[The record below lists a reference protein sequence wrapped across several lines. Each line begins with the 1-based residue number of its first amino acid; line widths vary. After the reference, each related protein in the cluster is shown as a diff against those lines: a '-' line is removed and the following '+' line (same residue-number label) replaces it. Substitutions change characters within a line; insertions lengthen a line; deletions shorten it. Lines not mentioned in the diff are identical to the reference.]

1 MNADP
6 STPHWISGDG
16 DEYNCGDGEYNRCDD
31 DGGGDDGGKR
41 RPLHKEHLGS
51 ICDGDDHEDNRG
63 NGGDYGG
70 GGDGDE
76 RRPLHPSSSRT
87 GTPPRSA
94 DEATLR
100 LFPGVSN
107 PTNGSHQLA
116 IVIIIRSSYLHYHWF
131 GKKCLSFS
139 CRNKL
144 NKNQVHN
151 TTLVPTPRLK
161 ASIPSTV

>member
-1 MNADP
+1 MKIIVAMMNIIVVMMMAVVMMMNADP

-31 DGGGDDGGKR
+31 DG
-41 RPLHKEHLGS
+41 E
-51 ICDGDDHEDNRG
+51 
-63 NGGDYGG
+63 
-70 GGDGDE
+70 E

-116 IVIIIRSSYLHYHWF
+116 TVIIIIIIIINLLLSSSSDRPIFTCIGL
-131 GKKCLSFS
+131 GKNASVF
-139 CRNKL
+139 
-144 NKNQVHN
+144 
-151 TTLVPTPRLK
+151 LVETN
-161 ASIPSTV
+161 

>member
-1 MNADP
+1 MAMVMKIIVAMMNIIVVMMMAVVMMMNADP

-31 DGGGDDGGKR
+31 DG
-41 RPLHKEHLGS
+41 E
-51 ICDGDDHEDNRG
+51 
-63 NGGDYGG
+63 
-70 GGDGDE
+70 E

-116 IVIIIRSSYLHYHWF
+116 IVIIIRSSYLHVF
-131 GKKCLSFS
+131 IGLEKMPQFFL
-139 CRNKL
+139 
-144 NKNQVHN
+144 
-151 TTLVPTPRLK
+151 
-161 ASIPSTV
+161 

>member
-1 MNADP
+1 MTRGEGGAP
-6 STPHWISGDG
+6 WQWISGDG
-16 DEYNCGDGEYNRCDD
+16 DEDNRGDHGGDGEYNRCDD
-31 DGGGDDGGKR
+31 
-41 RPLHKEHLGS
+41 
-51 ICDGDDHEDNRG
+51 
-63 NGGDYGG
+63 
-70 GGDGDE
+70 DGDE

-131 GKKCLSFS
+131 GKKMPQFFL
-139 CRNKL
+139 
-144 NKNQVHN
+144 
-151 TTLVPTPRLK
+151 
-161 ASIPSTV
+161 